1 MNFRCRRS
9 GLETWKSSSVESQQS
24 TARSFFRKIETSV
37 FASVQ
42 LRVINDE
49 SYHDTDSLMC
59 LNGDNNEAVAHRAM
73 AHLPSAEDPVT
84 KVHDD
89 VVFVELTDA
98 ESAAA
103 ASRTTVDVEEG
114 EVQISSQCATV
125 SPR

>member
-1 MNFRCRRS
+1 M
-9 GLETWKSSSVESQQS
+9 ESQQS

-49 SYHDTDSLMC
+49 SYHDTDPLMC
-59 LNGDNNEAVAHRAM
+59 LNGGNNEAVAHRAM
-73 AHLPSAEDPVT
+73 AHLPSEDPVP